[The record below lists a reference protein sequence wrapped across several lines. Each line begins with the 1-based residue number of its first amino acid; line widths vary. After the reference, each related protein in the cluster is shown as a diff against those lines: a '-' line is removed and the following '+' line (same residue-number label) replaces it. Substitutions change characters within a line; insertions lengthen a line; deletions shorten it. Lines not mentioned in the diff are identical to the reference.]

1 MYILQHRGVALVKC
15 ITIFESI
22 ANNYTNQ
29 ECHFGRID
37 VDKATDLGNNYR
49 ISKLPTTFII
59 KQNQIVATAVGVLQN
74 QTLKALVD
82 QYKAKSPK

>member
-1 MYILQHRGVALVKC
+1 MYNA
-15 ITIFESI
+15 IFESI
-22 ANNYTNQ
+22 ANNYINQ